1 MRNLML
7 AVVLVLS
14 ALVPLSASA
23 QQRPAQA
30 APSAPTLSVE
40 GLSSAKI
47 LAIGIG
53 AVLGVVAAEAVLA
66 GDTVGLLGGVAGG
79 VLAAWWYDSAS
90 GSPSR
95 AALRQPAVS
104 PIPARDEHFALAR

>member
-23 QQRPAQA
+23 QQKPVQ

-40 GLSSAKI
+40 GISSAKI

-79 VLAAWWYDSAS
+79 VLAAWWYDSAG

>member
-7 AVVLVLS
+7 AVVLALS
-14 ALVPLSASA
+14 ALAPLSASA

-30 APSAPTLSVE
+30 PSAPTLSVE
-40 GLSSAKI
+40 GISSAKI

-53 AVLGVVAAEAVLA
+53 AVLGVVAVEAILA

>member
-1 MRNLML
+1 MRNFVL
-7 AVVLVLS
+7 AVMLVLL
-14 ALVPLSASA
+14 ALMPFTASA

-30 APSAPTLSVE
+30 PSAPALTIE
-40 GLSSAKI
+40 GISSAKI

-79 VLAAWWYDSAS
+79 VLAAWWYDSA
-90 GSPSR
+90 GTGPSR
-95 AALRQPAVS
+95 AALRQPAVA
-104 PIPARDEHFALAR
+104 PIPARAESLALAR

>member
-30 APSAPTLSVE
+30 PSAPTLSVE
-40 GLSSAKI
+40 GISSAKI

-53 AVLGVVAAEAVLA
+53 AVLGVVAVEAILA

>member
-1 MRNLML
+1 MRNFVL
-7 AVVLVLS
+7 AVMLVLL
-14 ALVPLSASA
+14 ALMPFTASA

-30 APSAPTLSVE
+30 PSAPALTIE
-40 GLSSAKI
+40 GISSAKI

-90 GSPSR
+90 TGPSR
-95 AALRQPAVS
+95 AALRQPVIA
-104 PIPARDEHFALAR
+104 PIPARAESLALAR

>member
-1 MRNLML
+1 MRTLILAAVLML
-7 AVVLVLS
+7 SVLM
-14 ALVPLSASA
+14 PFTASA
-23 QQRPAQA
+23 QQKPVQ
-30 APSAPTLSVE
+30 APSAPSLSVE
-40 GLSSAKI
+40 GISSAKI

-79 VLAAWWYDSAS
+79 ILAAWWYDSAS

-95 AALRQPAVS
+95 AALRQPAVA
-104 PIPARDEHFALAR
+104 PIPARAESLALAR

>member
-30 APSAPTLSVE
+30 PSAPTLSVE
-40 GLSSAKI
+40 GISSAKI

-53 AVLGVVAAEAVLA
+53 AVLTRRGPIHAVTRGSLR
-66 GDTVGLLGGVAGG
+66 
-79 VLAAWWYDSAS
+79 WP
-90 GSPSR
+90 SPSPSIYR
-95 AALRQPAVS
+95 ASSLRQWSSGTTLRTRPSA
-104 PIPARDEHFALAR
+104 H

>member
-23 QQRPAQA
+23 QQKPVQ

-53 AVLGVVAAEAVLA
+53 AVLGVVAVEAILA

>member
-23 QQRPAQA
+23 QQKPVQ

>member
-7 AVVLVLS
+7 AVVL
-14 ALVPLSASA
+14 ALLTLTPFTASA

-30 APSAPTLSVE
+30 PTAPALTIE
-40 GLSSAKI
+40 GISSAKI

-79 VLAAWWYDSAS
+79 ILAAWWYDSAS
-90 GSPSR
+90 GGPSR
-95 AALRQPAVS
+95 AALRQPAVA
-104 PIPARDEHFALAR
+104 PIPARAESLALAR

>member
-14 ALVPLSASA
+14 AMVPLSASA

-30 APSAPTLSVE
+30 PSTPTLSVE
-40 GLSSAKI
+40 GISSAKI

-53 AVLGVVAAEAVLA
+53 AVLGVVAVEAILA